1 MWNFFFITKY
11 IKPKLII
18 SSLLYLCF
26 SSTMIILFIF
36 IFNNNFLKSRLDP
49 NYWIIEII
57 KPSNKDFNSKII
69 NLLKLSSDNDKYR
82 TKALINL
89 LYYYN
94 KLDVETKRELN
105 NHL

>member
-1 MWNFFFITKY
+1 
-11 IKPKLII
+11 
-18 SSLLYLCF
+18 
-26 SSTMIILFIF
+26 MIILFIF